1 MIPKNPRWECKKL
14 TDMARHYHCM
24 NCGAD
29 DGTIVAAHSNSG
41 RHGKGMAHKAH
52 DVFVA
57 FLCDRCHRWL
67 DQGTGRDPSNIYA
80 GTFEDKAAMWRCAH
94 DLTLLA
100 LFRDGKVKVAA

>member
-67 DQGTGRDPSNIYA
+67 DQGTGRDPTNTY
-80 GTFEDKAAMWRCAH
+80 DAAEKVEMWRHAH
-94 DLTLLA
+94 DATLLA